1 MTGDESVP
9 ASESDFH
16 AELESLLQRADQNGI
31 DVEGGWDCRNGPE
44 HPDWD
49 IIITEVKKATDAE

>member
-1 MTGDESVP
+1 MPG
-9 ASESDFH
+9 SESDFH

-49 IIITEVKKATDAE
+49 IIITEVKKTTNAE